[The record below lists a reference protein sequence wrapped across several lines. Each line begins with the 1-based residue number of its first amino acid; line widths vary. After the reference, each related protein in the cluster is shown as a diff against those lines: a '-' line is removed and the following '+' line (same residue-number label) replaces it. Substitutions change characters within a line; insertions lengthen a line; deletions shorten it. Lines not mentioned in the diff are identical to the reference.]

1 MDKVILQALINL
13 AQMRN
18 VTESRGGSHPDRS
31 ESWIASCLDCLWD
44 KEQLCNNIVNGL
56 GKKFI
61 QWSADRTM
69 GTM

>member
-1 MDKVILQALINL
+1 MNKVIFQPLINL
-13 AQMRN
+13 AQMRK

-31 ESWIASCLDCLWD
+31 ELWIAGRLDCLWD
-44 KEQLCNNIVNGL
+44 KQLWSNIVNGL

>member
-1 MDKVILQALINL
+1 MILQPLVNL
-13 AQMRN
+13 AQMRD
-18 VTESRGGSHPDRS
+18 VTESRGSHPDRR
-31 ESWIASCLDCLWD
+31 ELWISGCLDCLWD
-44 KEQLCNNIVNGL
+44 KQLWSNIVNGL

>member
-1 MDKVILQALINL
+1 MILQPLINL
-13 AQMRN
+13 AQMRK

-31 ESWIASCLDCLWD
+31 ELWIAGRLDCLWN
-44 KEQLCNNIVNGL
+44 KQLWSNIVNGL
-56 GKKFI
+56 GMKFI